1 MSKTRG
7 VRGAAGWCA
16 IAAILYLLARSLLYA
31 GISALVGVV
40 HPGASLVKPIGVSEV
55 GLGLLQIVIAVGAA
69 LVPLLWM
76 LRGTRLQT
84 DDLRITVPAPWSP
97 AFCLPVFLGVAST
110 ANLCGGLLVRLAGA
124 EDPATLLPSG
134 GAELF
139 VQFLAL
145 CAVPAVVEELL
156 FRGALQ
162 GLMRPSGSAAA
173 IFGPALLF
181 GLLHLDLA
189 QGLTAFACGVF
200 LGWLAERSGSIL
212 PGMLLHF
219 CNNTLAFLNLYLR
232 FYAPQPVSFGV
243 ELFILFF
250 FPVFGVWLIWHARQQ
265 GFRFSAGLRPGV
277 AKDGEIIA
285 RAHNL
290 RESGKNA
297 TYHAE
302 LMAIDA
308 ACKALGGWRLWQCEL
323 FVTLEPCPMCS
334 GAIINSRLKRVVY
347 GARDPKAGCCG
358 SLTDLFALPF
368 NHHPVIESGLLEE
381 EAQALL
387 QDFFAMLREKRKK
400 K

>member
-1 MSKTRG
+1 M
-7 VRGAAGWCA
+7 
-16 IAAILYLLARSLLYA
+16 
-31 GISALVGVV
+31 
-40 HPGASLVKPIGVSEV
+40 
-55 GLGLLQIVIAVGAA
+55 
-69 LVPLLWM
+69 
-76 LRGTRLQT
+76 
-84 DDLRITVPAPWSP
+84 
-97 AFCLPVFLGVAST
+97 
-110 ANLCGGLLVRLAGA
+110 RLAGA
-124 EDPATLLPSG
+124 EDAATLLPSG

-277 AKDGEIIA
+277 DVTEIFTSPVYDLAVVFLVCYTI
-285 RAHNL
+285 
-290 RESGKNA
+290 
-297 TYHAE
+297 
-302 LMAIDA
+302 
-308 ACKALGGWRLWQCEL
+308 
-323 FVTLEPCPMCS
+323 FV
-334 GAIINSRLKRVVY
+334 
-347 GARDPKAGCCG
+347 
-358 SLTDLFALPF
+358 
-368 NHHPVIESGLLEE
+368 
-381 EAQALL
+381 
-387 QDFFAMLREKRKK
+387 
-400 K
+400 